1 MTFLIRPPPLLGESL
16 SSWRQRSGQAN
27 GFFWFPRLKSRSA
40 KDPDLL
46 PCAEELGWLSREFS
60 QPESA
65 ISALSLG
72 RYCSLSVGEPVGAQF
87 LRWTLGYTGL
97 LDRGDSVSNYCPLC
111 LQSDNVPY
119 FRLIWRFAFISH
131 CPIHHC
137 RLLTAC
143 PGCHRNCW
151 PASYSE
157 RNRYIQRW
165 ADIHHCPDCGSNLGQ
180 AIPEIDGNH
189 QSSWRLFRMLDTRAR
204 GSTDL
209 PFPTEDYFRAL
220 WSTSRIISRK
230 IDRFVGAGNLQ
241 ELRQVRDQHVKSWTI
256 ERQPRE
262 VRQAI
267 ISSAEYLLAGWPD
280 RFVQACE
287 QAQVS
292 RTDFGGRDGCSPE
305 WFDDVVKHQLAK
317 AVNWITREDVSTAVA
332 EIEATG
338 LPVSKNALRRKL
350 GITESWAINEILDQ
364 RREATCAELA
374 SLCQHY
380 HYLIGHTPPSRD
392 QQRTLCRDFLILL
405 VSASSGQ
412 SVEKVCRMTESEI
425 APYVLATRNTTNT
438 PPEIDT
444 IFNTLSELFDHYRAG
459 IRSVFALRATESVPY
474 WFLTRFGK
482 AMDGHSVRERFAR
495 LMKNLFEPKLWNSM
509 DVFLRTLSGQRKA

>member
-1 MTFLIRPPPLLGESL
+1 MPFLIRPAPKEGESL

-27 GFFWFPRLKSRSA
+27 GFFWFPSLNTYTTH
-40 KDPDLL
+40 DPDLL
-46 PCAEELGWLSREFS
+46 PNSKELKWLALECD
-60 QPESA
+60 QPESRI
-65 ISALSLG
+65 ISLSL
-72 RYCSLSVGEPVGAQF
+72 SEFASQSVGQPVGPQF
-87 LRWTLGYTGL
+87 VRWTLGYSGL
-97 LDRGDSVSNYCPLC
+97 SKREGSVSGYCPVC
-111 LQSDNVPY
+111 LRSDETPY
-119 FRLIWRFAFISH
+119 FRLIWRLAFITH

-143 PGCHRNCW
+143 PDCNRNCW
-151 PASYSE
+151 PASFSE
-157 RNRYIQRW
+157 RHRYIQLW
-165 ADIHHCPDCGSNLGQ
+165 ADMRHCPECGGDLGQ
-180 AIPEIDGNH
+180 AMPEIDGNH
-189 QSSWRLFRMLDTRAR
+189 QSSWRLFRILDTKER
-204 GSTDL
+204 GSPDL

-220 WSTSRIISRK
+220 WSTCRIISRK
-230 IDRFVGAGNLQ
+230 IDRFIAAGNLQ
-241 ELRQVRDQHVKSWTI
+241 GLQQVRDQHVKGWTI
-256 ERQPRE
+256 ERQTSD

-287 QAQVS
+287 QARVS
-292 RTDFGGRDGCSPE
+292 RTDFGGRDGCSPT
-305 WFDDVVKHQLAK
+305 WFDDVVKHHLAK
-317 AVNWITREDVSTAVA
+317 AVNWITREDVSTAVM

-364 RREATCAELA
+364 RREATCDELA

-380 HYLIGHTPPSRD
+380 HYLIEHTPPSRD

-405 VSASSGQ
+405 VTAVSGQ

-425 APYVLATRNTTNT
+425 APYVLSTRSAANRIR
-438 PPEIDT
+438 EIDT

-459 IRSVFALRATESVPY
+459 IRSAFALRATESVPY

-495 LMKNLFEPKLWNSM
+495 LMKEQFEPKLWNSM
-509 DVFLRTLSGQRKA
+509 DVFLRTLSDQRKA